1 MKTLKMFKA
10 RGILPFSLFILWATI
25 CKSQVS
31 YFGAALLNS
40 QKLETFKK
48 TTTLF
53 TLQYTDYAELEK
65 FDQAI
70 KKNWTI
76 TPYKIIKPE
85 ELARYDTLAN
95 YSFFYF
101 DGYAEK
107 LDSTTNVNVVYALKL
122 VTPSKKPKVKEESI
136 LATVTLFADR
146 NTNLLVETQ
155 DQQFGSKRSI
165 KNNILSNFYN
175 KSSFLN
181 WSPGFLT
188 GYLKQIN
195 DGLLSNKNCT
205 LDYQFYN
212 KVRLPELAKE
222 TLYVP
227 EYIKEVFSSRLALL
241 PPSGII
247 SEPYNY
253 KLKFV
258 SYKVLDSLILN
269 KETHI
274 KYVVYTQRSDDK
286 IISVYDSK
294 DDKIIYQRFYPQ
306 SPNFEMNDLSEIKKV
321 IVTLK

>member
-1 MKTLKMFKA
+1 MKTLNMLKV
-10 RGILPFSLFILWATI
+10 RGILLFSLFILWATI
-25 CKSQVS
+25 GKSQVS

-40 QKLETFKK
+40 QKLEAFKK

-53 TLQYTDYAELEK
+53 TLQYADYAELEK
-65 FDQAI
+65 FDRAI

-85 ELARYDTLAN
+85 ELARYDTLSN

-101 DGYAEK
+101 DGYAEQ

-122 VTPSKKPKVKEESI
+122 ITPSKKPKVKEESI
-136 LATVTLFADR
+136 LATVTLFPDR

-155 DQQFGSKRSI
+155 DQQYGSKRSI
-165 KNNILSNFYN
+165 KNNILSNLYN
-175 KSSFLN
+175 KSNFLN

-188 GYLKQIN
+188 GYLKRIN
-195 DGLLSNKNCT
+195 DGLLANENCN

-222 TLYVP
+222 TLYIP
-227 EYIKEVFSSRLALL
+227 EYIKEVFSSRLVLL
-241 PPSGII
+241 PQSGII

-258 SYKVLDSLILN
+258 SYKMLDSLILS
-269 KETHI
+269 KETKI
-274 KYVVYTQRSDDK
+274 KYVVYTQRSNDK

-294 DDKIIYQRFYPQ
+294 DDKIIYQHFYPQ
-306 SPNFEMNDLSEIKKV
+306 STNFEMNDLSEIKKV
-321 IVTLK
+321 IISLK

>member
-1 MKTLKMFKA
+1 MFK
-10 RGILPFSLFILWATI
+10 RKQILLFSFFILWAAI
-25 CKSQVS
+25 GQSQVA
-31 YFGAALLNS
+31 YFGKSLFNS
-40 QKLETFKK
+40 QKAKVFRN

-95 YSFFYF
+95 YSIFYF
-101 DGYAEK
+101 DAYTEK
-107 LDSTTNVNVVYALKL
+107 SDSTSNTNIIYALKL
-122 VTPSKKPKVKEESI
+122 LSQSKKPKVKEESL
-136 LATVTLFADR
+136 LAAVTLFADP
-146 NTNLLVETQ
+146 NTNLLVETR
-155 DQQFGSKRSI
+155 DQQYGTKRRI
-165 KNNILSNFYN
+165 KNNILSYFYN
-175 KSSFLN
+175 KASFFN

-195 DGLLSNKNCT
+195 DGLLANENCNI
-205 LDYQFYN
+205 DYQFYN
-212 KVRLPELAKE
+212 KVRLPELQKE

-227 EYIKEVFSSRLALL
+227 EYIKEVFSSRLTLL
-241 PPSGII
+241 PPSGTIA
-247 SEPYNY
+247 EPYNY
-253 KLKFV
+253 KLEFV
-258 SYKVLDSLILN
+258 SYQTLDSLILD
-269 KETHI
+269 KTAAV
-274 KYVVYTQRSDDK
+274 KYVVYTQRSNDK

-321 IVTLK
+321 IVLLK